1 MAQLR
6 YTTKLEING
15 TKVDK
20 FPIIIT
26 DNLKAHILSLK
37 YFLHLRTSTAASTLL
52 IYAQRIAD
60 FITQLEIDNEGL
72 EHGDCGYTE
81 WDEIDDNWIEQ
92 YKNELTTRYDSESD
106 NSNNYVGQVLGTVI
120 AYLKWT
126 QEQGYT
132 NYLVGLTEDH
142 RIKLKHSYSKKGD
155 GTVYPLVKKLT
166 KEKSPARTAPRR
178 DWIDK
183 VKANT
188 QIATRELATRYELM
202 IDWGLG
208 LGLRAHE
215 VCALTTAQL
224 PLRQTAENAYINEE
238 NVFINIVVSKG
249 SKPKRMPVNPIL
261 VKRTWDFI
269 ERDRVLIIRKLK
281 NKARAKRATFVDSEI
296 LFPSSRTG
304 GRIHPRTFSNQVRK
318 AFLKAVEQ
326 GDLTE
331 DEIVWAH
338 GLRHRYA
345 TDTLKGLDNKGVK
358 NPQRIAKHST
368 RHAHESTLDGYT
380 VARFFEDS

>member
-1 MAQLR
+1 MAHLR

-26 DNLKAHILSLK
+26 ENLKAHILSLE
-37 YFLHLRTSTAASTLL
+37 YFLHLRTSTATSTLL
-52 IYAQRIAD
+52 TYAQRIAD
-60 FITQLEIDNEGL
+60 FITQLEVDNEGL
-72 EHGDCGYTE
+72 DHGDCGYVE

-92 YKNELTTRYDSESD
+92 YKNELITRYGSESD
-106 NSNNYVGQVLGTVI
+106 NSKNYVGQVLGTVI

-142 RIKLKHSYSKKGD
+142 RIKLKHSDSKKGD
-155 GTVYPLVKKLT
+155 GTVHPLVKGLT

-188 QIATRELATRYELM
+188 HIATRELATRYELM

-215 VCALTTAQL
+215 VCALTIDQL
-224 PLRQTAENAYINEE
+224 PLRQTAENAYINGE
-238 NVFINIVVSKG
+238 NVFIDIVVSKG
-249 SKPKRMPVNPIL
+249 SKPKRMPVTPIL

-269 ERDRVLIIRKLK
+269 ERERVLIIRKLK
-281 NKARAKRATFVDSEI
+281 NKAKAKRVAFVDSEI

-304 GRIHPRTFSNQVRK
+304 GGIHPRTFSNQVRK
-318 AFLKAVEQ
+318 AFLIAVEQ

-338 GLRHRYA
+338 GLRHRHA
-345 TDTLKGLDNKGVK
+345 TDTLKGLDDNGVK